1 MAGQSST
8 PPLSSPKDSSTE
20 IFPASAP
27 ALKPGAAESA
37 STFAAT
43 SFSKYRARIA
53 QTSIEREA
61 ACRLRFEVFNLEL
74 GEGLLA
80 SYQTGLDQD
89 RFDAVCDHLIIED
102 TEQNQLVGTY
112 RMQSGA
118 KALSNFGYYSEQ
130 EFDFSPY
137 EAIRDRVLELG
148 RASID
153 SRHRTSEVLT
163 LLWRGIVQYARMN
176 GLRYL
181 IGCSSLTSQK
191 PLEGWT
197 LYHQLK
203 SFMAPEE
210 LCTAPTEP
218 YRLPQQDTASEE
230 AIKIPRL
237 LKTYL
242 GVGAYV
248 CSEPAWD
255 REFGTIDFL
264 TLMDIERMT
273 PAARTRFKADTQ

>member
-1 MAGQSST
+1 MTGPFST
-8 PPLSSPKDSSTE
+8 SHPSSPTDHPKE
-20 IFPASAP
+20 ILPTTAP
-27 ALKPGAAESA
+27 ALQPETTAPAA
-37 STFAAT
+37 TFAAT
-43 SFSKYRARIA
+43 SFSKYRSRIA
-53 QTSIEREA
+53 QTSAEREA

-118 KALSNFGYYSEQ
+118 KALNNFGYYSEQ
-130 EFDFSPY
+130 EFNFAPY
-137 EAIRDRVLELG
+137 ETIRDQVLELG

-163 LLWRGIVQYARMN
+163 LLWRGIVQYARLN
-176 GLRYL
+176 GLRYM
-181 IGCSSLTSQK
+181 IGCSSLTSQN
-191 PLEGWT
+191 PQEGWA
-197 LYHQLK
+197 LYHRLK
-203 SFMAPEE
+203 SFMAPAEF
-210 LCTAPTEP
+210 CTVPTEP
-218 YRLPQQDTASEE
+218 FRLPQQDTASEE

-255 REFGTIDFL
+255 KEFGTIDFL